1 MTPWTIG
8 KRAVMALVAF
18 GLATRLVGCSA
29 PIESDPD
36 LGAVAEWAFAHHDS
50 ASDPDVAAKI
60 VQLEK
65 LVAASKADGAL
76 PVQVRI
82 DTLTPAAL
90 SAIQLSSPMDPARAP
105 GVAVVT
111 EVTCTLDQIEKL
123 VIARNQSELYPQV
136 FDAYTRT
143 YTSSSDDYFARR
155 APTLSFGIAYSATT
169 GGARADVELAGD
181 ARYVPRA
188 SPLSGGAALLV
199 RFYQPRAAV
208 VHGGAGD
215 AWNQDYQTDI
225 YYERAPGTVIHVTAL
240 WAEFKL
246 GSSTLENDVVAA
258 FTMGSL
264 VDTDTRTGKI
274 CQSGAPVPVTSMN

>member
-1 MTPWTIG
+1 M
-8 KRAVMALVAF
+8 RAVMALVTC
-18 GLATRLVGCSA
+18 GLATRLVGCSES
-29 PIESDPD
+29 IESDPD
-36 LGAVAEWAFAHHDS
+36 LGAVAEWAFANHDS
-50 ASDPDVAAKI
+50 ASDQDVAAK
-60 VQLEK
+60 VAQLEK
-65 LVAASKADGAL
+65 LVATSKADGAL

-82 DTLTPAAL
+82 DSLTAADL
-90 SAIQLSSPMDPARAP
+90 GAVHLASPMDPARAP
-105 GVAVVT
+105 GVVVVT
-111 EVTCTLDQIEKL
+111 EVTCTLDQIETL

-143 YTSSSDDYFARR
+143 YLSSSDDYLARR

-169 GGARADVELAGD
+169 GGTRADVELAGD

-188 SPLSGGAALLV
+188 SPLKGGAALLV
-199 RFYQPRAAV
+199 RFYQPHAAV

-215 AWNQDYQTDI
+215 SWNQDYQTDL

-240 WAEFKL
+240 WAEFRL

-274 CQSGAPVPVTSMN
+274 CQSGQPVPVTSMN